1 MGKVHMN
8 KVVMITLHTFV
19 SLLQAPQPRHPVPS
33 QSPRIPSPSVSP
45 VAVNTLTHD
54 MNKQGAPSR
63 PAMAASPQ
71 QQEIL
76 PNQANPGAPP
86 MMNMG
91 QVRFQ
96 QAPRQ
101 ALPRYQVKQPNDLE
115 VSESDSVLKIYF
127 YLSFNVKLYLII
139 GFNFNVWAC
148 KDDEIGFWVY
158 EVNGGVKKHW
168 INSS

>member
-1 MGKVHMN
+1 MVKVHMD
-8 KVVMITLHTFV
+8 KMVMLTLHVFV
-19 SLLQAPQPRHPVPS
+19 SLLQAPRPQHPVPS

-71 QQEIL
+71 QGIL

-86 MMNMG
+86 MMNMS

-101 ALPRYQVKQPNDLE
+101 ALPRGYQVKQPNDQE
-115 VSESDSVLKIYF
+115 VFESDSALKYIF
-127 YLSFNVKLYLII
+127 ICLLMLNCI
-139 GFNFNVWAC
+139 
-148 KDDEIGFWVY
+148 
-158 EVNGGVKKHW
+158 
-168 INSS
+168 